1 MIQNLIMKIVGL
13 TGGIGSGKT
22 TIAKWFQEKS
32 IPVYNSDN
40 EAKRLMNESAE
51 IKRKLVELF
60 GEDAYVNNELNRKFI
75 SSKVFENKD
84 LLEQL
89 NQIVHPEVFKD
100 FKIWIQNQTA
110 PFVVKEAAILFE
122 SGSYHNCDYIV
133 SVVADEEI
141 RIQRVMERDGIS
153 SEQVLSRIKNQWT
166 DELRIVNSDFIIR
179 NNEGLDELEEEFE
192 TIYNKLL
199 KKVGAS

>member
-1 MIQNLIMKIVGL
+1 MKIVGL

-22 TIAKWFQEKS
+22 TIAKWFSEVG

-40 EAKRLMNESAE
+40 EAKRLMNESVE
-51 IKRKLVELF
+51 IREELIQLF
-60 GEDAYVNNELNRKFI
+60 GKDAYLNNELNRKII

-89 NQIVHPEVFKD
+89 NRIVHPTVFKD
-100 FKIWIQNQTA
+100 FKIWIQNQNA

-122 SGSYHNCDYIV
+122 SGSYHDCDYIV
-133 SVVADEEI
+133 SVIADEEI
-141 RIQRVMERDGIS
+141 RIQRVMNRDGIS
-153 SEQVLSRIKNQWT
+153 REQVLSRIKNQWT

-179 NNEGLDELEEEFE
+179 NNEGLNKLKEEFE
-192 TIYNKLL
+192 EVYNKLL
-199 KKVGAS
+199 KKTEAS

>member
-1 MIQNLIMKIVGL
+1 MKIVGL

-22 TIAKWFQEKS
+22 TIAKWFSEQG

-40 EAKRLMNESAE
+40 EAKRLMNESSE
-51 IKRKLVELF
+51 IREELIQLF
-60 GEDAYVNNELNRKFI
+60 GEDAYLNNELNRKFI

-89 NQIVHPEVFKD
+89 NQIVHPAVFKD
-100 FKIWIQNQTA
+100 FKTWIQNQNA
-110 PFVVKEAAILFE
+110 PFIVKEAAILFE
-122 SGSYHNCDYIV
+122 SGSYHDCDYIV
-133 SVVADEEI
+133 SVIADEEI

-153 SEQVLSRIKNQWT
+153 NEQVLSRIKNQWT

-179 NNEGLDELEEEFE
+179 NNQGLNELKEEFQE
-192 TIYNKLL
+192 VYNKLL
-199 KKVGAS
+199 KKTNAS

>member
-1 MIQNLIMKIVGL
+1 MKIVGL

-22 TIAKWFQEKS
+22 TIAKWFSEVG

-40 EAKRLMNESAE
+40 EAKRLMNESDE
-51 IKRKLVELF
+51 IREELIQLF
-60 GEDAYVNNELNRKFI
+60 GKDAYLNNELNRKFI

-89 NQIVHPEVFKD
+89 NQIVHPTVFKD
-100 FKIWIQNQTA
+100 FKIWIQNQNA

-122 SGSYHNCDYIV
+122 SGSYHDCDYIV
-133 SVVADEEI
+133 SVIADEEI
-141 RIQRVMERDGIS
+141 RIQRVMNRDGIS
-153 SEQVLSRIKNQWT
+153 REQVLSRIKNQWT

-179 NNEGLDELEEEFE
+179 NNEGLNKLKEEFQE
-192 TIYNKLL
+192 VYNKLL
-199 KKVGAS
+199 KKTEGS

>member
-1 MIQNLIMKIVGL
+1 MKIVGL

-22 TIAKWFQEKS
+22 TIAKWFSEVG

-40 EAKRLMNESAE
+40 EAKRLMNESVE
-51 IKRKLVELF
+51 IREELIQLF
-60 GEDAYVNNELNRKFI
+60 GKDAYLNKELNRKFI

-89 NQIVHPEVFKD
+89 NQIVHPTVFKD
-100 FKIWIQNQTA
+100 FKIWIQNQNA

-122 SGSYHNCDYIV
+122 SGSYHDCDYIV
-133 SVVADEEI
+133 SVIADEEI
-141 RIQRVMERDGIS
+141 RIQRVMNRDGIS
-153 SEQVLSRIKNQWT
+153 REQVLSRIKNQWT

-179 NNEGLDELEEEFE
+179 NNEDLNKLKEEFQE
-192 TIYNKLL
+192 VYNKLL
-199 KKVGAS
+199 KKTEGS